1 MATYGDLRTRLRND
15 ILSESDTSFYSDAD
29 LLNFLLEASS
39 EIASLGGFPVNDYS
53 VNIAADTTSVG
64 VPSDLVNVEFREVTF
79 KNMQLESVPLRTIRL
94 YQEIDGLT
102 RYYHYDP
109 RGGGDLFLAPAA
121 HAAGR
126 LDISYI
132 ENVAASNYDAS
143 SEVWGGVLPDWH
155 DAVLYLAAV
164 KAFERGFEYDKAQY
178 WEGRLQRRL
187 QPLSIYLDN
196 NNVMNVASRMES
208 ENASR

>member
-1 MATYGDLRTRLRND
+1 MATYGELRTRLRD
-15 ILSESDTSFYSDAD
+15 DVLSESDTTFYSDAD
-29 LLNFLLEASS
+29 LLNFLLEASV

-53 VNIAADTTSVG
+53 VNIAEDDSSVSM
-64 VPSDLVNVEFREVTF
+64 PADLVNVEFREVTF
-79 KNMQLESVPLRTIRL
+79 KNMQLESAPLRTVRM

-109 RGGGDLFLAPAA
+109 RSGGSLFLGPAA
-121 HAAGR
+121 HAAGA
-126 LDISYI
+126 LEISYV
-132 ENVAASNYDAS
+132 ENVAASGYGAS
-143 SEVWGGVLPDWH
+143 SDVWGGVLPEWH

-196 NNVMNVASRMES
+196 NNVLNVASRLES
-208 ENASR
+208 ENAGR